1 MNLRHIYTWLATVAA
16 LLFSLGAHAGEFLEA
31 EQAFPLTVV
40 MRDANS
46 VVLTWSIA
54 PGYHLYRD
62 RLSFNGAAIS
72 QPALPPG
79 VRKFDENFNKEMETY
94 HGKLALTLGLT
105 SAAGGKAFPL
115 KVSYQG
121 CADAGL
127 CYSPMEKN
135 LTIDPARL
143 TATVI
148 QPAAD
153 GGPGA
158 ATAANGATP
167 AATAGAVAALTGA
180 DPAAATA
187 AEVGAGV
194 KAGMTQTST
203 AETTAAAAGGA
214 AKNAGQVATED
225 DTSLAQRTLQSGSL
239 WRIGSAFLLF
249 GLLLSF
255 TPCVLPMVPILSSI
269 IVGEGNVSRGRGL
282 MLATAYC
289 LGMALVYTAL
299 GVGAGLAGEGLAG
312 ALQKPWVLL
321 TFGALLVGLAL
332 SMFDVYQLQLP
343 SGLQSR
349 LSSTGGQIQGGR
361 FIGVF
366 VMGALSALIVGPCV
380 AGPLAGALL
389 YISQTGNAWIGGW
402 ALFSM
407 AVGMSVP
414 LLLTG
419 LSAGSL
425 LPRAGA
431 WMNGVKKVFG
441 LLLIAVAVWMVSPV
455 FPVTVMMLLWGG
467 LAILCAVFLHVG
479 QALPAGS
486 SPGAYAGKALGLLFL
501 VAGLFELAGAASS
514 GRDVLQPLAHLRS
527 GGPAT
532 EATTAETRFT
542 RIRTVAELDKL
553 LAQGGGPVMLDFYAD
568 WCVACKEMER
578 MTFSQPKVG
587 SEMKK
592 LRLVQVDVTANS
604 LDDRALMK
612 KFSLFGPPGIIL
624 FDAAGKEIPQGRLI
638 GFIPPEPF
646 VQHLQRAQA
655 SGT

>member
-1 MNLRHIYTWLATVAA
+1 MLAFAGWAGKAAAADDFLDPELAFVLRTDVRQDGAVA
-16 LLFSLGAHAGEFLEA
+16 L
-31 EQAFPLTVV
+31 
-40 MRDANS
+40 R
-46 VVLTWSIA
+46 WSIA

-62 RLSFNGAAIS
+62 RLGFTSAAGQDPIAAPS
-72 QPALPPG
+72 LPLG

-94 HGKLALTLGLT
+94 GGTLDVTLAATAKPFTLNV
-105 SAAGGKAFPL
+105 A
-115 KVSYQG
+115 YQG

-127 CYSPMEKN
+127 CYSPITKTY
-135 LTIDPARL
+135 LVDPARPGVL
-143 TATVI
+143 TA
-148 QPAAD
+148 QAEAAAPA
-153 GGPGA
+153 
-158 ATAANGATP
+158 ATP
-167 AATAGAVAALTGA
+167 AAAAPA
-180 DPAAATA
+180 PAAA
-187 AEVGAGV
+187 
-194 KAGMTQTST
+194 
-203 AETTAAAAGGA
+203 AAAP
-214 AKNAGQVATED
+214 ED
-225 DTSLAQRTLQSGSL
+225 DTTLAQRTLQSGSL

-269 IVGEGNVSRGRGL
+269 IVGEGSVSRSRGL
-282 MLATAYC
+282 LLASAYC

-343 SGLQSR
+343 SSLQSR
-349 LSSTGGQIQGGR
+349 LSGTGGTVQGGR
-361 FIGVF
+361 FVGVF
-366 VMGALSALIVGPCV
+366 IMGALSALIVGPCV

-407 AVGMSVP
+407 ALGMSVP

-441 LLLIAVAVWMVSPV
+441 MLLIAVAIWMVSPV
-455 FPVTVMMLLWGG
+455 FAAPVMMALWGG
-467 LAILCAVFLHVG
+467 FAILCALFLHVG
-479 QALPAGS
+479 QALPPHSGA
-486 SPGAYAGKALGLLFL
+486 GAYAGKALGVVML

-514 GRDVLQPLAHLRS
+514 GRDVLQPLAHLR
-527 GGPAT
+527 GGGGGG
-532 EATTAETRFT
+532 TALAHAEGPQFT
-542 RIRTVAELDKL
+542 RIRTVAELERA
-553 LAQGGGPVMLDFYAD
+553 LADTSTPVLLDFYAD

-578 MTFSQPKVG
+578 MTFPDSAVAA
-587 SEMKK
+587 SMKK
-592 LRLVQVDVTANS
+592 MRLIQVDVTANNA
-604 LDDRALMK
+604 DDRALMK

-624 FDAAGKEIPQGRLI
+624 FDASGKEVPQGRII
-638 GFIPPEPF
+638 GFVPAQRFAER
-646 VQHLQRAQA
+646 LQAA
-655 SGT
+655 HGTAG